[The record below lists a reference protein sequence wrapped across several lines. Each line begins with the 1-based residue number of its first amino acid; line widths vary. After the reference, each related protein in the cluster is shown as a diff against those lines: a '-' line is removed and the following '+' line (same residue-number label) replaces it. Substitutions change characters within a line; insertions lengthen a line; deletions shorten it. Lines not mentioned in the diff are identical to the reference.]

1 MTDAFSNDN
10 GTPRAANDAR
20 EPDAYGQAALFL
32 VESVLHG
39 LIERSVFSIEEAIQL
54 VDIAVEVKSDLAGD
68 LGDSPETL
76 AKSLALLSSISSSLR
91 NDLKTR

>member
-1 MTDAFSNDN
+1 MSDLFSNDN

-32 VESVLHG
+32 IESVLHG
-39 LIERSVFSIEEAIQL
+39 LVDRRIFTVEQAVEL
-54 VDIAVEVKSDLAGD
+54 VDIAAEVKKDVAPD
-68 LGDSPETL
+68 LGDTPPTL

-91 NDLKTR
+91 SDL